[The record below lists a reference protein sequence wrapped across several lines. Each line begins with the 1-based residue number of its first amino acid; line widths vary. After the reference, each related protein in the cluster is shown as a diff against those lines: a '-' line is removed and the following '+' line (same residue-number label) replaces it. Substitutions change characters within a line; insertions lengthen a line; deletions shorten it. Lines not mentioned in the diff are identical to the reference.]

1 MKILILCLSF
11 LMSVPAL
18 AERTAGNID
27 STSST
32 SLTGTSDAI
41 SEAASVQ
48 VNVACKTGDCPLPVN
63 IKPASIMDPIA
74 SKNYVEWVMNGA
86 TGTPPALDSAEG
98 AR

>member
-1 MKILILCLSF
+1 MKMWILCLSF

-18 AERTAGNID
+18 AERTAGNVE
-27 STSST
+27 STSSA

-48 VNVACKTGDCPLPVN
+48 VNVACKTGSCPLPVN

-74 SKNYVEWVMNGA
+74 SKNYVEWVVNGA
-86 TGTPPALDSAEG
+86 TGTPPALDASEG
-98 AR
+98 TR